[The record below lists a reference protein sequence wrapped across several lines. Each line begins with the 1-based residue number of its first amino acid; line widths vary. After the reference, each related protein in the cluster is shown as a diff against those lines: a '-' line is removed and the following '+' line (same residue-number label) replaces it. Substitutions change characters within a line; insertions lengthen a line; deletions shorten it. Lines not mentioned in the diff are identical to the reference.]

1 MIKAPVET
9 LPLRIKVGYA
19 IGSVAYGVKDN
30 GFSVFLLLFYNQVM
44 GLDPG
49 LVGMILLVA
58 LLLDAVID
66 PVVGT
71 LSDRTR
77 TGWGRRHP
85 WMYASILPMAV
96 CWTLLWFA
104 PANAGNWLYAYLLV
118 FAFLL
123 RAAISCYEVPAL
135 SVVSAL
141 SADYDERTSLTRW
154 RFLFGWTGGL
164 VITILAFGFFLVP
177 EADYPVGQLNLNGY
191 QSYAWT
197 GAAFIVVSTLIS
209 ALTTHQRLARW
220 PEAAPPSLGL
230 KATLAQVFATLR
242 NRAYLILLSSTLF
255 NFVCQGIALSMTTY
269 LLGFYW
275 EMPTSGFVA
284 YSLTLFCGVVGAFL
298 LSGFLQSRMEK
309 RTGAA
314 WAGVFALLFST
325 SPYVL
330 RAASLFPDNGSPV
343 LIPLLFAL
351 IAIGNAFAIFALILG
366 QSMLSDVVEAS
377 EEVTGR
383 REAGLFSAGYF
394 FVQKCTTGLGIAISG
409 LILTM
414 SSFPKAAKPGG
425 VPQPVL
431 DNLGF
436 YYALFLVIFGCAAIT
451 IITRFPIT
459 RADHEARVRA
469 LAAERTL

>member
-1 MIKAPVET
+1 MTPPPSNP
-9 LPLRIKVGYA
+9 LPLHVKVGYA
-19 IGSVAYGVKDN
+19 FGSVAYGVKDN
-30 GFSVFLLLFYNQVM
+30 GFSVFLLLFYNQVL

-49 LVGMILLVA
+49 LVGAILLVA
-58 LLLDAVID
+58 LLLDAVVD

-71 LSDRTR
+71 FSDRTR
-77 TGWGRRHP
+77 TSWGRRHP
-85 WMYASILPMAV
+85 WMYAAIFPMAI
-96 CWTLLWFA
+96 CWTMLWFA
-104 PANAGNWLYAYLLV
+104 PADAGNWLYAYLLV

-123 RAAISCYEVPAL
+123 RASISCYEVPAL

-191 QSYAWT
+191 KLYAWT
-197 GAAFIVVSTLIS
+197 GAAFITLSTLVS
-209 ALTTHQRLARW
+209 ALTTHRRLAHW
-220 PEAAPPSLGL
+220 PEAAPPAPGL
-230 KATLAQVFATLR
+230 KATLVQVLATLR
-242 NRAYLILLSSTLF
+242 NRAFLILLVSTLF
-255 NFVCQGIALSMTTY
+255 NFICQGVALSMTTY

-275 EMPTSGFVA
+275 GMATSGFVA

-298 LSGFLQSRMEK
+298 LSGLLQSRMEK

-314 WAGVFALLFST
+314 CAGALALIFST
-325 SPYVL
+325 APYVL
-330 RAASLFPDNGSPV
+330 RALGFFPSNDAPV
-343 LIPLLFAL
+343 LIPVLFAF
-351 IAIGNAFAIFALILG
+351 ITIGNAFSIFSLILG

-394 FVQKCTTGLGIAISG
+394 FIQKCTTGLGIAISG
-409 LILTM
+409 LILTL
-414 SSFPKAAKPGG
+414 SSFPKAAKPGA

-436 YYALFLVIFGCAAIT
+436 YYALVIILFGCAAIA

-459 RADHEARVRA
+459 RADHEDRVRA
-469 LAAERTL
+469 LAAGRAL